1 MSRIVGFIE
10 SSQQMRDHIISSMIY
25 PLLLVVAGGVA
36 VIILLMFVI
45 PRFAMIF
52 EDMGQALPLPTQM
65 LMFFSDLVAQYW
77 WAILAAA
84 VTAFMAIRQALKN
97 DKNALAFDRLK
108 LRTPVLGSLLQ
119 KIEVARFART
129 LGTLIQNGVPIIQA
143 LRIVKDIISNRVI
156 ADALSRAARDAN
168 GIGKGKG
175 ARDIISSIT
184 KGKGISKPLAESG
197 VFPVLAVSMV
207 TIGEE
212 SGQLE
217 QMLEKVADIYE
228 LEVKNALK
236 RLISML
242 EPMMILIM
250 GLVVGFIVISMLMA
264 VFSINNIAM

>member
-1 MSRIVGFIE
+1 M
-10 SSQQMRDHIISSMIY
+10 
-25 PLLLVVAGGVA
+25 
-36 VIILLMFVI
+36 
-45 PRFAMIF
+45 
-52 EDMGQALPLPTQM
+52 
-65 LMFFSDLVAQYW
+65 
-77 WAILAAA
+77 
-84 VTAFMAIRQALKN
+84 
-97 DKNALAFDRLK
+97 
-108 LRTPVLGSLLQ
+108 
-119 KIEVARFART
+119 
-129 LGTLIQNGVPIIQA
+129 PIIQA